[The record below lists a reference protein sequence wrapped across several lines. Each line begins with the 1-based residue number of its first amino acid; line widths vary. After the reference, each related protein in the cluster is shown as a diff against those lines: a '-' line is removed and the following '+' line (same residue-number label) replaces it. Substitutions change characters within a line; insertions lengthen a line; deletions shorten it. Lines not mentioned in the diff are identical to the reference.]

1 MKKEYIIDRTSS
13 VTLNVTAGKIDS
25 FRKQE
30 ETTSTVRVYR
40 DGKIGIAGVLGEG
53 DEAALTEKAEA
64 ALSLGIPSASFGM
77 YRGGGAHTR
86 EEWIEPSSLCGG
98 MKAAAS
104 VLMNWFS

>member
-1 MKKEYIIDRTSS
+1 MRW
-13 VTLNVTAGKIDS
+13 L
-25 FRKQE
+25 
-30 ETTSTVRVYR
+30 
-40 DGKIGIAGVLGEG
+40 
-53 DEAALTEKAEA
+53 AALFLL
-64 ALSLGIPSASFGM
+64 ALLLPACLLYTSGIPSASFGM

>member
-1 MKKEYIIDRTSS
+1 
-13 VTLNVTAGKIDS
+13 
-25 FRKQE
+25 
-30 ETTSTVRVYR
+30 
-40 DGKIGIAGVLGEG
+40 
-53 DEAALTEKAEA
+53 
-64 ALSLGIPSASFGM
+64 M